1 MKWSD
6 LLLAEEQARIVAK
19 KLKTQIQVS
28 TGETA
33 IPSIEEMK
41 LSKIPVV
48 DVRTTVGPLE
58 VDTVYEYSLPE
69 GYFGVIIRIATM
81 YYLGDELYFYVDGGL
96 YEPPIKR
103 AIGVYPNTTEKV
115 FVPFNKS
122 VVWKVRNKGSKE
134 KTYGVLCEGYQILK
148 NYKDYLIKLIM
159 GGSL

>member
-6 LLLAEEQARIVAK
+6 LLLAEEQARIIAK

-48 DVRTTVGPLE
+48 DVRTTVPPLSVE
-58 VDTVYEYSLPE
+58 TVYEYVLPQ
-69 GYFGVIIRIATM
+69 GYFGVIVRLTTM

-103 AIGVYPNTTEKV
+103 AIGVYPNTPVKV
-115 FVPFNKS
+115 FIPFEES
-122 VVWKVRNKGSKE
+122 IVWKVMNETNDE
-134 KTYGVLCEGYQILK
+134 KTYGILCEGYQILK
-148 NYKDYLIKLIM
+148 KYKDYLIKLVIS
-159 GGSL
+159 GGL